1 MQDTFT
7 ALSRPAPARLRKP
20 KLKLPPPAVRALV
33 DSLPCDTPDRRSGVY
48 AFAEWIIAGAR
59 TFTAAKRRAGLFS
72 PKPLSKAE
80 AAEALRQALTKVGGA
95 RG

>member
-1 MQDTFT
+1 MEETFS
-7 ALSRPAPARLRKP
+7 ALARPVIERQRKP
-20 KLKLPPPAVRALV
+20 KLGVRNTAVRVLV
-33 DSLPCDTPDRRSGVY
+33 DSLPCETPDRRGGVY

-72 PKPLSKAE
+72 PKPLSKTE
-80 AAEALRQALTKVGGA
+80 AAEALRKALAQVGGA